1 MEYEKELLNTLQEL
15 ENKIN
20 VYIEKN
26 KHYEE
31 IFKQKEKNINIKA
44 FKIFDSINEFKNF
57 CKELYNVESWK
68 ITDNCY
74 EERANILK
82 KHLYWEQLKEEFNS
96 KKLLN
101 KNITNSQ
108 LVSFFDTLNL
118 MYFTLNK
125 IEEDVLKN
133 EIKIIMEYVI
143 PDMTKERVDYVICF
157 RDNLL
162 FIEFSNAIDYKN
174 IKQVHKN
181 KIEQVNQ
188 YQKNAEKYLP
198 KNIEITTHAFIY
210 LTENTDEKLEHNIL
224 ECKNTAKIITNL
236 IKKASLNSFE
246 ELNKLKY

>member
-1 MEYEKELLNTLQEL
+1 MK
-15 ENKIN
+15 
-20 VYIEKN
+20 
-26 KHYEE
+26 
-31 IFKQKEKNINIKA
+31 
-44 FKIFDSINEFKNF
+44 
-57 CKELYNVESWK
+57 
-68 ITDNCY
+68 
-74 EERANILK
+74 
-82 KHLYWEQLKEEFNS
+82 
-96 KKLLN
+96 
-101 KNITNSQ
+101 
-108 LVSFFDTLNL
+108 
-118 MYFTLNK
+118 
-125 IEEDVLKN
+125 
-133 EIKIIMEYVI
+133 
-143 PDMTKERVDYVICF
+143 KERNEYVICF